1 MTASPARTTPDANP
15 DAFVIAREF
24 SAPRALV
31 WDAFTK
37 PEHLKHWWGPKGF
50 LPATAKMDLRVGGM
64 FLYELRSPNGQAMW
78 GRWIFRE
85 IVAPE
90 RIVCVSSFSDEKGGV
105 TRHSMAP
112 EWPLETLSTM
122 SFAATKGGT
131 LVTVRWEP
139 LNATERE
146 REIFRAGFESMTGG
160 WTGTLNQLED
170 YLARA

>member
-1 MTASPARTTPDANP
+1 MTASTARPDSAAP
-15 DAFVIAREF
+15 QDVFTISRTF
-24 SAPRALV
+24 QAPRALV

-50 LPATAKMDLRVGGM
+50 LPAVAKMDLRVGGM
-64 FLYELRSPNGQAMW
+64 FLYELRSPNGQSIW

-90 RIVCVSSFSDEKGGV
+90 RIVSVSSFSDEKGGI
-105 TRHSMAP
+105 TRHVMAP

-122 SFAATKGGT
+122 SFVEKDGGT
-131 LVTVRWEP
+131 LVTVHWQP
-139 LNATERE
+139 LNATPRE
-146 REIFRAGFESMTGG
+146 REIFTAGRESMNGG
-160 WTGTLNQLED
+160 WTGTLDKLEA